1 MIQIATAHNLR
12 QFFTNEMI
20 VVGDETAASH
30 HMQSEFDGG
39 LRLLAQS

>member
-1 MIQIATAHNLR
+1 MIQIAAAHNLR
-12 QFFTNEMI
+12 QLFADELV

-30 HMQSEFDGG
+30 HMQSEFNRC